1 MLQRAARCAINT
13 TIFCV
18 NVSDFRAMMRER
30 DMNVNHNGNKSIL
43 IVEDQPM
50 VANALR
56 MILKIDGYDVV
67 TAKNGHEALA
77 MYQPGKFALV
87 FTDYK
92 MPEMTGHEVAA
103 TIRSRDPNQ
112 RIILVTAY
120 SDLALHDNRPNNV
133 DFVLEKPWSVEA
145 LRAAIAKVTG
155 GESGANQSQA

>member
-1 MLQRAARCAINT
+1 
-13 TIFCV
+13 V
-18 NVSDFRAMMRER
+18 NVSDLPAMMRER

-50 VANALR
+50 VANALK

-67 TAKNGHEALA
+67 TAKNGPEALE

-92 MPEMTGHEVAA
+92 MPEMTGHQVAA
-103 TIRSRDPNQ
+103 SIRARDASQ

-120 SDLALHDNRPNNV
+120 SDLALHDNRSNNV
-133 DFVLEKPWSVEA
+133 NLVLEKPWSVEA
-145 LRAAIAKVTG
+145 LRAAIAKVMSDG
-155 GESGANQSQA
+155 SGATES